1 MDEHQD
7 GGALGSWSQCFSHK
21 FLQFFLV
28 VSFRYF
34 PWHNCYNNNTT
45 DISNY
50 FDCYDYDSYQ
60 VQDHDQD

>member
-1 MDEHQD
+1 MDARGWRSTGKLEPVFQTHI
-7 GGALGSWSQCFSHK
+7 